1 MNSIII
7 NVCVRNKHK
16 YLLSVHIGR
25 VCGCFLSSPRTFR
38 LLELELFNSY
48 LLLCN
53 IARCCMVWQNFFID
67 AEDWIWNMFDDD
79 VSSGWLE
86 DVDLMCAYVICL
98 FGFSNIRPNKFDE
111 IISYRTRWLVMRM
124 NWFLSR
130 RVDIG
135 LPYFPIAK
143 SMERPRVVAKWFGC
157 MKYCENIND
166 IQFIVRLKFV
176 ITHASGAK
184 TPENVN
190 DVLLRRQNRRK

>member
-1 MNSIII
+1 MQYCSVLYGMAKLFHWRWGLNMEY
-7 NVCVRNKHK
+7 VRWWCVFGMA
-16 YLLSVHIGR
+16 GR
-25 VCGCFLSSPRTFR
+25 CWS
-38 LLELELFNSY
+38 E
-48 LLLCN
+48 
-53 IARCCMVWQNFFID
+53 
-67 AEDWIWNMFDDD
+67 
-79 VSSGWLE
+79 
-86 DVDLMCAYVICL
+86 CAYVICL

-166 IQFIVRLKFV
+166 IQFIVRLKCV
-176 ITHASGAK
+176 IAHASGAK
-184 TPENVN
+184 TPEHVN

>member
-25 VCGCFLSSPRTFR
+25 VCGCFLSSPHIFR

-67 AEDWIWNMFDDD
+67 AKDWIWNMFDDD

-86 DVDLMCAYVICL
+86 DVDLSVRMWYVCL
-98 FGFSNIRPNKFDE
+98 VFRTSDRTNLTK
-111 IISYRTRWLVMRM
+111 SYH
-124 NWFLSR
+124 
-130 RVDIG
+130 
-135 LPYFPIAK
+135 
-143 SMERPRVVAKWFGC
+143 
-157 MKYCENIND
+157 
-166 IQFIVRLKFV
+166 IVRDGWWCGWIDFYRDAS
-176 ITHASGAK
+176 ISGCHIFPSRNQWNAHA
-184 TPENVN
+184 
-190 DVLLRRQNRRK
+190 L